1 MKSYKETKQA
11 VLALVLEHGLSG
23 IRCHHVVELY
33 DAGHTG
39 TNVQNALSFFRYSPK
54 AAKYRA

>member
-23 IRCHHVVELY
+23 ILGQHIVELY

-39 TNVQNALSFFRYSPK
+39 TNVQNALSFFQYSPK
-54 AAKYRA
+54 AAKYRI